1 MWVPQVLED
10 RSNPNGRTI
19 QLFAVRIEPA
29 GGRPA
34 SDPVLVADDFGEPPG
49 YADNAGL
56 AQRVNREVIL
66 LDQRGTGHS
75 EPNLDC
81 PEVSSMSEEL
91 VGARLSQATSID
103 GAIVERDLRAAVRA
117 CRHRLVSD
125 GVDLAQYDL
134 EENAADVED
143 LRQALG
149 IERWN
154 LMSHGTTSR
163 ILLEVVRRFP
173 EHIRAVVLDTPS
185 FPQGSDPIEAIQG
198 TRAAI
203 GQLFSD
209 CAAQPACARE
219 FPHLPAVLRDVVAH
233 LDRSPITAKVMQSGS
248 SGSAGDAINVL
259 VDGGAFLRVI
269 RAMVSD
275 IDLGLASM
283 VPATVYAGLHG
294 NVDTVAGLMS
304 DDSPL
309 CVGYEAKCGVQ
320 HPFVEGAYFSLL
332 CPDEPTESSELA
344 RLADGAPGYLE
355 AYVRGPYTSD
365 ICPAWNVEKAG
376 AEEGDPITSNI
387 PMLIFVGTYDAYGSP
402 KVVRESATSLSQA
415 FVVVAPHGGHNAMS
429 TSECYIGIRNAW
441 LESPTS
447 APDTSCVAKI
457 PDLRFVTG

>member
-1 MWVPQVLED
+1 MYSW
-10 RSNPNGRTI
+10 T
-19 QLFAVRIEPA
+19 
-29 GGRPA
+29 
-34 SDPVLVADDFGEPPG
+34 VA
-49 YADNAGL
+49 
-56 AQRVNREVIL
+56 R
-66 LDQRGTGHS
+66 
-75 EPNLDC
+75 
-81 PEVSSMSEEL
+81 
-91 VGARLSQATSID
+91 
-103 GAIVERDLRAAVRA
+103 
-117 CRHRLVSD
+117 
-125 GVDLAQYDL
+125 
-134 EENAADVED
+134 
-143 LRQALG
+143 
-149 IERWN
+149 
-154 LMSHGTTSR
+154 
-163 ILLEVVRRFP
+163 
-173 EHIRAVVLDTPS
+173 
-185 FPQGSDPIEAIQG
+185 
-198 TRAAI
+198 
-203 GQLFSD
+203 
-209 CAAQPACARE
+209 
-219 FPHLPAVLRDVVAH
+219 
-233 LDRSPITAKVMQSGS
+233 S
-248 SGSAGDAINVL
+248 SGS
-259 VDGGAFLRVI
+259 I